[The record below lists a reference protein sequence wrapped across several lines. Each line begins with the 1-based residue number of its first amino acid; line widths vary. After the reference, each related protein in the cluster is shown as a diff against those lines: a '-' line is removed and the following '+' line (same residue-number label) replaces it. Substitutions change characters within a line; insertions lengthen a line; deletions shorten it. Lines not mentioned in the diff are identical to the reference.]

1 MSISIC
7 VSMLD
12 DDFLSHGE
20 NVARAYARFD
30 NLAIDWFILVQ
41 TFKSKEELRIPK
53 QLLNKVMVS
62 NSLGL
67 SESRNQCLSFC
78 RTNYCIFADYDVFYD
93 ANSILKATEFL
104 QSYAQ
109 LPFGIINLHKPRDQK
124 KDSVNYTPRN
134 NMKQG
139 DVRVVNSPNMLSRV
153 FTPQIIWNVDF
164 LKSSKLIF
172 DKNLGLKP
180 GKKILFFGEEYLLTL
195 NCFILGK
202 QFLLINVDCG
212 YITKPSTG
220 DKLNLLQKIIT
231 FCYVMMVVKNLSP
244 RQKII
249 FIFERIKSTK
259 LYNSF
264 KKRFLH

>member
-1 MSISIC
+1 M
-7 VSMLD
+7 
-12 DDFLSHGE
+12 
-20 NVARAYARFD
+20 RK
-30 NLAIDWFILVQ
+30 
-41 TFKSKEELRIPK
+41 T
-53 QLLNKVMVS
+53 
-62 NSLGL
+62 
-67 SESRNQCLSFC
+67 
-78 RTNYCIFADYDVFYD
+78 
-93 ANSILKATEFL
+93 
-104 QSYAQ
+104 
-109 LPFGIINLHKPRDQK
+109 
-124 KDSVNYTPRN
+124 
-134 NMKQG
+134 
-139 DVRVVNSPNMLSRV
+139 
-153 FTPQIIWNVDF
+153 DF